1 MANAKKPVAGAAPK
15 QKRRSPITRAE
26 GEQRLIDASIELLL
40 ERPFKEVGVRDI
52 ALRAD
57 VNHGFV
63 HTWFGSK
70 EGLFIAALKQVLAT
84 IAGNVTALPGSQ
96 MATVPFDPHTQLAIK
111 LTTWLKLEGV
121 DLKSAFTSH
130 PVNEALAERY
140 VTQLGMR
147 PDVATI
153 ASRQAV
159 SFIMAAVMFGDMF
172 DIEGPET
179 LAVML
184 QQWAHMIGLLV
195 KHPPA

>member
-1 MANAKKPVAGAAPK
+1 MANVKKPVSAAALK
-15 QKRRSPITRAE
+15 TKRRSPITRAE
-26 GEQRLIDASIELLL
+26 GEKRLIDASIELLL
-40 ERPFKEVGVRDI
+40 ERPFKDVGVRDI

-70 EGLFIAALKQVLAT
+70 EDLFIAALKQVLTTISGNLAT
-84 IAGNVTALPGSQ
+84 MTGTQ
-96 MATVPFDPHTQLAIK
+96 MSAVPFDPHTQLAIK

-121 DLKSAFTSH
+121 DLKTAFTSH
-130 PVNEALAERY
+130 PVNEALADRY

-147 PDVATI
+147 PDIATI

-172 DIEGPET
+172 DIEGPEA
-179 LAVML
+179 LSVML
-184 QQWAHMIGLLV
+184 RQWTHMVGLLA

>member
-1 MANAKKPVAGAAPK
+1 MTKKPAVKP
-15 QKRRSPITRAE
+15 KRRSPITRAE
-26 GEQRLIDASIELLL
+26 GERRLIDASIQLLL
-40 ERPFKEVGVRDI
+40 EKPFKDVGVRDI

-70 EGLFIAALKQVLAT
+70 EDLFIAALKQVLT
-84 IAGNVTALPGSQ
+84 ELSERVTAMPNAQ
-96 MATVPFDPHTQLAIK
+96 MLSVPFDPYSQLAIK

-121 DLKSAFTSH
+121 DLKSAFTTH
-130 PVNEALAERY
+130 PVNDALADRY
-140 VTQLGMR
+140 MNQLGMK

-172 DIEGPET
+172 DVDGSDD
-179 LAVML
+179 LAKML
-184 QQWAHMIGLLV
+184 EQWSHMIGLLV
-195 KHPPA
+195 KYPPA

>member
-1 MANAKKPVAGAAPK
+1 MTVKT
-15 QKRRSPITRAE
+15 KRRSPITRAE
-26 GEQRLIDASIELLL
+26 GERRLIDASIQLLL
-40 ERPFKEVGVRDI
+40 EKPFKDVGVRDI

-70 EGLFIAALKQVLAT
+70 EDLFIAALKQVLNTLGDRVA
-84 IAGNVTALPGSQ
+84 AMPNAQ
-96 MATVPFDPHTQLAIK
+96 MLAVPFDPYTQLAIK

-121 DLKSAFTSH
+121 DLKSAFPTH
-130 PVNEALAERY
+130 PVNDALADRY
-140 VTQLGMR
+140 ENQLGMK
-147 PDVATI
+147 PDVATT
-153 ASRQAV
+153 AARQAV

-172 DIEGPET
+172 DIDGPET

-184 QQWAHMIGLLV
+184 QQWAHMTGLLV